1 MPMMSVDDLS
11 SYNNKLVYEPSLS
24 PKSQFTPSNIQMIM
38 KAKKQTF
45 EFTNATIL
53 FLSHVFLFPPF
64 SSLISCSS
72 IMTIIM
78 MAACLPM
85 TLQTSFILFLT
96 PFLHGLI
103 IPSLLSITRIR
114 MRIRMNTIFPSCRFS
129 LHFLIKIVSILL
141 VLLIPFPME
150 MDSSLSQDI
159 SPTGLSSCVSILMS
173 VSIPLCCWASP
184 KPLMMWVFLQSISN
198 RSFSLS
204 PSPKEVDAKQYDIY
218 NRNTIHAFLFG
229 DHEEDCVSLSPSSLI
244 L

>member
-1 MPMMSVDDLS
+1 MNL
-11 SYNNKLVYEPSLS
+11 LS
-24 PKSQFTPSNIQMIM
+24 PPNLNSLLPTSKWLWRPRNKHLNSQMS
-38 KAKKQTF
+38 
-45 EFTNATIL
+45 L
-53 FLSHVFLFPPF
+53 FSFWVMYFFSLQF

-85 TLQTSFILFLT
+85 ILQTSFILFLT
-96 PFLHGLI
+96 LFLHGLI

-204 PSPKEVDAKQYDIY
+204 PSSKEVDAKQYDIY
-218 NRNTIHAFLFG
+218 NRNTIHA
-229 DHEEDCVSLSPSSLI
+229 
-244 L
+244 

>member
-1 MPMMSVDDLS
+1 MMSVDDMS
-11 SYNNKLVYEPSLS
+11 SYNNELVYEPSLS

-78 MAACLPM
+78 MAVCLPM
-85 TLQTSFILFLT
+85 ILQTSFIPFLT

-129 LHFLIKIVSILL
+129 LHFLIKNSFY
-141 VLLIPFPME
+141 P
-150 MDSSLSQDI
+150 
-159 SPTGLSSCVSILMS
+159 SCPSNT
-173 VSIPLCCWASP
+173 
-184 KPLMMWVFLQSISN
+184 ISN
-198 RSFSLS
+198 GDGLITLSGYLSNWSLFMRFYPYECIYSIMLLGFSQTFDDVGLLTKYFESF
-204 PSPKEVDAKQYDIY
+204 
-218 NRNTIHAFLFG
+218 FL
-229 DHEEDCVSLSPSSLI
+229 VIS
-244 L
+244 